1 MAPVSSGRGRPRRRR
16 WRRRFGDWWYRH
28 VQPPG
33 SPNLWLVIIPL
44 MLVGAIAVALLSGFL
59 AGDDLTQ
66 TARDIVRNPFRP
78 PRRPPGP

>member
-16 WRRRFGDWWYRH
+16 RRRRVVDWWYRH

-44 MLVGAIAVALLSGFL
+44 MVVGAVAVALLSGFL
-59 AGDDLTQ
+59 AGDDVTQ
-66 TARDIVRNPFRP
+66 VARDIVRNPFRP
-78 PRRPPGP
+78 PKVPRP